1 MDRMQKFLRRLGEKS
16 AVRVIAIIWR
26 IEQGDLS
33 GLDIKALVGM
43 KGVFR
48 CRLGDIR
55 IIFVKSSLG
64 HNDVIDVDF
73 RKNVYRH
80 LKK

>member
-1 MDRMQKFLRRLGEKS
+1 MDRMQKFLLKLGE
-16 AVRVIAIIWR
+16 ARALRVIEVIWS

-43 KGVFR
+43 KGFFR

-55 IIFVKSSLG
+55 IIFVKNSLG

-73 RKNVYRH
+73 RKNVCRR
-80 LKK
+80 LK